1 MDYDDFFETL
11 DELLTT
17 INGAL
22 EDEAEVDSTG
32 TAAPYFRYMFDKD
45 AMQFEELDIFPEEE
59 NPEMQFTH

>member
-22 EDEAEVDSTG
+22 EDEAETDSTG
-32 TAAPYFRYMFDKD
+32 TAAPYFRYMFDKED
-45 AMQFEELDIFPEEE
+45 DVFEDLDMVAGAFKLSPL
-59 NPEMQFTH
+59 H